1 MSWSKDSSIILSQVS
16 TRIVMALG
24 IILAIALPFLI
35 TSGFFSDRAS
45 ISVEN
50 IPLLMPVYYAF
61 CVPAYVALIALDRLL
76 AAVKR
81 DEVFTTRNVR
91 YLRII
96 SWACFAAALVLFISS
111 FVSILF
117 FAVAILA
124 TFFGII
130 LRAMKN
136 LFAAA
141 VQIKSEHDFTI

>member
-1 MSWSKDSSIILSQVS
+1 MVLGI
-16 TRIVMALG
+16 ALG
-24 IILAIALPFLI
+24 IALPFL
-35 TSGFFSDRAS
+35 TAGGFFSGRAL
-45 ISVEN
+45 ISAESV
-50 IPLLMPVYYAF
+50 PLLMPVYYAF
-61 CVPAYVALIALDRLL
+61 CVPAYVALVALDRLL

-91 YLRII
+91 YLRVI

-111 FVSILF
+111 FVSVVF

-141 VQIKSEHDFTI
+141 VRIKSEHDFTI